1 MYVCMLAPG
10 LGATVYLLHV
20 AEVRAQC
27 AAGHERVCDHGRL
40 LPGLAAQQ
48 RRGSVHHRPTGLA
61 GMLLSL
67 RLLTD
72 SVVVADVDLLVHLA
86 AFLQRE
92 QRRRRSGDYKYAL
105 DIAQF
110 YCVCRCAH
118 TSH

>member
-1 MYVCMLAPG
+1 MLVPG

-40 LPGLAAQQ
+40 LPGFAAQQ